1 MIDAQHAIALMAGLA
16 FAGSYLLTSRD
27 IEAWLHRRR
36 CSMCARAHRS
46 RRALG
51 LIAWR

>member
-1 MIDAQHAIALMAGLA
+1 MIDARDAIALMAGIT
-16 FAGSYLLTSRD
+16 FAGSYLLTSRA
-27 IEAWLHRRR
+27 IEAWMHRRR